1 MKRSFWG
8 GRVAPWLVLLALVLV
23 SVNLR
28 PTITTVA
35 GVMNQVNGAF
45 GLDPTLLPLL
55 GTLPVLA
62 FGVSG
67 PIAPWLARKV
77 GTGPTVALALVVLA
91 VALVLRVMVPA
102 LLLPGTFLAGA
113 AIMTASVL
121 VPQIVKANHGTGW
134 WTGLCTMGF
143 GLGAALGAGLVQPLE
158 HAFGGSLAWALGVW
172 ALPAVAG
179 AALIFRAGGPTTAPG
194 FARQVASA
202 APGVATQ
209 VATAGP
215 GPATG
220 SRPTAAPGTPSQAP
234 TAGGERAASSR
245 VPTSAPGARAQAT
258 TAGGERAAGSRVP
271 TSDASQM
278 APPLRKQRTAWAV
291 TAFFGLQ
298 AMLYFAITSWLA
310 VYLTSKGLSPA
321 GAAALLAWFSLA
333 GLPASLLAPVLAGRP
348 RVLRVLAPGLGLS
361 VAVALIGVLLVPAA
375 LQFPMVGVLG
385 VVQSAGFG
393 LGMAL
398 VVIRSAGPQSAGK
411 LSAMSQGFG
420 FALASLGPLAAGLL
434 HTWTGGW
441 EATFLALAAEALVL
455 AGAGYLAI
463 RGPVASVEMPAEP
476 RPGNQSTPELVR

>member
-1 MKRSFWG
+1 MRCSNAVRTG
-8 GRVAPWLVLLALVLV
+8 AWLVLLALVVV

-45 GLDPTLLPLL
+45 GLDPSLLPLL

-77 GTGPTVALALVVLA
+77 GAAPAIAAALMVLA
-91 VALVLRVMVPA
+91 GALVLRVMVPA
-102 LLLPGTFLAGA
+102 LLLPGTFLAGT

-121 VPQIVKANHGTGW
+121 VPQIVKANRGTGW

-158 HAFGGSLAWALGVW
+158 QAFGGSLAWALAVW
-172 ALPAVAG
+172 AAPAVVG
-179 AALIFRAGGPTTAPG
+179 AILIFRAGRPSTGRP
-194 FARQVASA
+194 
-202 APGVATQ
+202 
-209 VATAGP
+209 
-215 GPATG
+215 PAE
-220 SRPTAAPGTPSQAP
+220 RPTAAPGSTGEVTQAAGADPALTPAPPSSVQAV
-234 TAGGERAASSR
+234 T
-245 VPTSAPGARAQAT
+245 ARAGT
-258 TAGGERAAGSRVP
+258 
-271 TSDASQM
+271 
-278 APPLRKQRTAWAV
+278 PLRKQRTAWAV
-291 TAFFGLQ
+291 TLFFGLQ

-321 GAAALLAWFSLA
+321 EAAALLAWFSLA
-333 GLPASLLAPVLAGRP
+333 GLPASLLAPVLAGHP
-348 RVLRVLAPGLGLS
+348 NVLRILAPGLGLS
-361 VAVALIGVLLVPAA
+361 VALALLGVLAAPAN
-375 LQFPMVGVLG
+375 LQFLTVGILG

-398 VVIRSAGPQSAGK
+398 VVIRSVGPQSAGK

-441 EATFLALAAEALVL
+441 EATFLALAAEAVVL
-455 AGAGYLAI
+455 ACAGFFAI
-463 RGPVASVEMPAEP
+463 RGPLVSCEGMETQLEP
-476 RPGNQSTPELVR
+476 HAKPELVR